1 MSQSSPEGIILG
13 KGSRIVS
20 ASLSVNKEKVF
31 EIKETPKTYTE
42 SQMHLLMDKYQDY
55 LFNSNDTLPTFKE
68 WFEMF
73 KKSNTTSDA
82 I

>member
-42 SQMHLLMDKYQDY
+42 TQMHLLMDEYQDY
-55 LFNSNDTLPTFKE
+55 LFNSNDALPTFKD
-68 WFEMF
+68 WFEMV
-73 KKSNTTSDA
+73 KKSNPTSYA